1 MSTLMKKIALL
12 WKKMPIL
19 RISKQQVMALHL
31 QVRTHPV
38 SSMDWVIA
46 MIDQLDQT
54 SALQPHVLFLDQKF
68 DQILDLL
75 WILLSLVKQPFLMVV
90 NWDIVRLCL
99 SSKQLQMDSH
109 PLQSYLF
116 QVFQN
121 FRQQPEHSE
130 QEILE
135 TGFKSVTESL
145 LQHTVLIALLCVTAR
160 NQ

>member
-1 MSTLMKKIALL
+1 MKIALL
-12 WKKMPIL
+12 QKKMPIL
-19 RISKQQVMALHL
+19 RIQKQQVMAPHL

-38 SSMDWVIA
+38 SNMDWVIA

-54 SALQPHVLFLDQKF
+54 LALQPHVLFLDQKF
-68 DQILDLL
+68 DQILGPL

-99 SSKQLQMDSH
+99 SFKQLQMDSH

-145 LQHTVLIALLCVTAR
+145 LLQTALIALLCVTAR